1 MIPAKLKIKQNE
13 FMGYMRGK
21 RSSFS
26 VGEIITKTSI
36 EQLPKYAV
44 VISKKVLSK
53 AHERN
58 ILKRMCFAIV
68 AEQLEK
74 LQNDKKSII
83 ILFQKKIS
91 PDDINHDEYRKN
103 LGLEIKKLIN

>member
-13 FMGYMRGK
+13 FMNYLRGK

-26 VGEIITKTSI
+26 VGEIISKTST
-36 EQLPKYAV
+36 EQSPKYAV

-58 ILKRMCFAIV
+58 ILKRLCFAII

-74 LQNDKKSII
+74 LQTDKKSII

-91 PDDINHDEYRKN
+91 PEQINNSEYCEQ
-103 LGLEIKKLIN
+103 LISEIKKTIS